1 MLARRAVAD
10 GVPVAAVGLRL
21 TQTEGDNASTPPAKQ
36 PNDEAGTEPTA
47 QMEAVADHVYRQIG
61 FPTRRAWLWYA
72 YRALTG
78 ISISSADLTAK
89 VAARTELVRDRLCLA
104 FRTLF
109 WAADELQNER
119 VLAGMSF
126 ADARPVVLLDEV
138 QDLIRDDRLARVG
151 GRYVFRELAVLLV
164 RYCVDKET
172 VRAAVAGSSALL
184 LVDFDKTVARPSRW
198 LLHELEDPEPGVVR
212 EALIARGYSAADA
225 AALVAQC
232 GPRLRRLKDPLE
244 RGAAAVAADA
254 FLRKQHR
261 GARADIRLLFAR
273 ATPSERALL
282 TATLDTALLFV
293 DGAGPPGKLVAGLR
307 GPTFSGFS
315 ERLVQ
320 AASAVLYFNFDLE
333 FMFQTPMHAAAWRS
347 LRAEMAKLK

>member
-1 MLARRAVAD
+1 M
-10 GVPVAAVGLRL
+10 PVAAVGLRL

-184 LVDFDKTVARPSRW
+184 LVDFNTTVARSSRW
-198 LLHELEDPEPGVVR
+198 RYHEVRDPAPGVVR
-212 EALIARGYSAADA
+212 EALVARGYSATDA

-232 GPRLRRLKDPLE
+232 GPRLRRLQELFE
-244 RGAAAVAADA
+244 SGAAVKAADA
-254 FLRKQHR
+254 FLHEQLQV
-261 GARADIRLLFAR
+261 ARADINLLLHRA
-273 ATPSERALL
+273 ATPADRALL
-282 TATLDTALLFV
+282 KATLDAALRFA
-293 DGAGPPGKLVAGLR
+293 DGTGPPGTLVAA
-307 GPTFSGFS
+307 FSDGF
-315 ERLVQ
+315 VQ
-320 AASAVLYFNFDLE
+320 AASAVLYFDLDLK
-333 FMFQTPMHAAAWRS
+333 FTFQSPLHAAAWRS
-347 LRAEMAKLK
+347 MRAETKGSKW